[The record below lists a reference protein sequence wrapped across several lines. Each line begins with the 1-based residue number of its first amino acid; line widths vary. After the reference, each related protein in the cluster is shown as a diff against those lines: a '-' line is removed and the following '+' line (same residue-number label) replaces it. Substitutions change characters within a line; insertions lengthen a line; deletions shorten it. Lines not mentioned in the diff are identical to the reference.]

1 MVKTLLENN
10 ITLKVAGLS
19 TSSGLV
25 SVWVFDMTEKTL
37 GLGVLGFIISIF
49 SFIHD
54 YSNSSE
60 KKNAWQI
67 ISDVFKYMAFG
78 SVAFPSAYAFLSNYF
93 KEEPL
98 LVAGG
103 VFASYFIVY
112 FLDVIV
118 RALVRVIENWRVK

>member
-25 SVWVFDMTEKTL
+25 SIWVFDMTEKTL

-49 SFIHD
+49 SFIHEYS
-54 YSNSSE
+54 YSN
-60 KKNAWQI
+60 KKKSILQI
-67 ISDVFKYMAFG
+67 VGDIFKYMIFG
-78 SVAFPSAYAFLSNYF
+78 SVAFPSAYSFLSNYF